1 MEKSEQVISSIE
13 INYPIMMDRFK
24 NITKEQYELFSRKQY
39 DYGSGNITL
48 GGDLDDDEDR
58 MLALTALVIRMND
71 KVNRLKNII
80 LKHKG
85 NNAVKGET
93 YMDAFKDLSVYG
105 IIAQLVAEKVWGK

>member
-24 NITKEQYELFSRKQY
+24 NITKEQYELFWRKQY

>member
-1 MEKSEQVISSIE
+1 MEKSRQVIDNIE
-13 INYPIMMDRFK
+13 TSYPVMMDRFK
-24 NITKEQYELFSRKQY
+24 NITNEQYELFCRKQY

-48 GGDLDDDEDR
+48 GGDLDDDDDR

-85 NNAVKGET
+85 SNAVNGET

-105 IIAQLVAEKVWGK
+105 VIAQLVSEKVWGK